1 MTRRKRNVT
10 LDTNVLIAYVISKR
24 NNSLS
29 KKVVM
34 KSITDDRLML
44 TDIIMDECL
53 SYARSPRAKVTTAE
67 MKEKLKEISDHI
79 IELKPIP
86 SVKELAERYRIK
98 DINDLKILYSVE
110 MTDSVILVTYD
121 DDFRHGVEGIK
132 ARIMH
137 PKKYLNEGR
146 GK

>member
-1 MTRRKRNVT
+1 MTGRKRNVT
-10 LDTNVLIAYVISKR
+10 LDTNVLIAYVISKE

-53 SYARSPRAKVTTAE
+53 SYTRLPRAKVTTAE
-67 MKEKLKEISDHI
+67 MREKLKEISDHI

-98 DINDLKILYSVE
+98 DITTSRSYI
-110 MTDSVILVTYD
+110 
-121 DDFRHGVEGIK
+121 R
-132 ARIMH
+132 
-137 PKKYLNEGR
+137 
-146 GK
+146 